1 MAYFLNRVLRLYYT
15 TMKTKKIFSGSLL
28 LAAGLMISTFTAS
41 SQEKEMTRLEKK
53 EFKKAQM
60 EANFRALDTLLTS
73 RRFVLVADYLQDRYG
88 ERIPVVQTIN
98 FIKVD
103 DTKGVLQT
111 GSPSAMGY
119 NGVGG
124 LTAEG
129 SLGEY
134 KMTKNYRNRT
144 YIVRFSISTQ
154 IGFYDVMMTVNA
166 ANNASATIT
175 GTYPGK
181 LTWSGHLE
189 GLGYSKVYKGQN
201 SI

>member
-1 MAYFLNRVLRLYYT
+1 
-15 TMKTKKIFSGSLL
+15 MKTAKIYSVCLIM
-28 LAAGLMISTFTAS
+28 AAGLILSTFSVS
-41 SQEKEMTRLEKK
+41 SQEKGMDRLERK
-53 EFKKAQM
+53 EFKKAKM
-60 EANFRALDTLLTS
+60 EASFRALDSLLTS

-88 ERIPVVQTIN
+88 ERIPVLQTIN
-98 FIKVD
+98 FIKVNEE
-103 DTKGVLQT
+103 TGVIQT
-111 GSPSAMGY
+111 GSSTALGY

-124 LTAEG
+124 VTAEG

-134 KMTKNYRNRT
+134 KITKNFKSRSYT
-144 YIVRFSISTQ
+144 LRFTISTQ
-154 IGFYDVMMTVNA
+154 IGFYDVLMTVNA

-181 LTWSGHLE
+181 LTWEGHLE